1 MPITDTLQNS
11 KRLEA
16 LGFDHEKSQGISE
29 ILEDAIQAGQ
39 QDLKEFIRAELQ
51 GVFGK
56 MNSIESKLD
65 SVKSELRAELNSVKS
80 KLDSVESGLKAELN
94 SVNSELNSVKSELN
108 SVKNELRA
116 EFHMSLRDQLLKFVA
131 IMAMMISL
139 AVAVIKLFPGP

>member
-51 GVFGK
+51 GVK
-56 MNSIESKLD
+56 IELQ
-65 SVKSELRAELNSVKS
+65 
-80 KLDSVESGLKAELN
+80 
-94 SVNSELNSVKSELN
+94 SELNDVKGKLN
-108 SVKNELRA
+108 VVKNELRA
-116 EFHMSLRDQLLKFVA
+116 EFHMGMRDQLLKFVA

-139 AVAVIKLFPGP
+139 AVAIIKLFPGP